1 MTHEDPDAGHSRR
14 PGDDGAAHD
23 RQMDAAEWD
32 RRYRD
37 EGQIWGDQVTLAARP
52 VLAAL
57 DAEHGRGRTAVDLA
71 CGSGRHALWLG
82 RHGWQVTAVDFAH
95 EAVEQGRNRAR
106 AERIPVD
113 WQVGDVLEWQP
124 SGPVDLVL
132 IAFLHLE
139 ATALRTVLAR
149 AMQGLT
155 PTGHLLYVGHAR
167 DNIEHGTGG
176 PQRPEVLPSPA
187 DLATAVDG
195 AEVRSLAHVHRP
207 VPDRRDAIDIVLWA
221 SPWPAPTTES

>member
-1 MTHEDPDAGHSRR
+1 MTHADPDAGHSRD
-14 PGDDGAAHD
+14 PADSGGAHD
-23 RQMDAAEWD
+23 RQMDASEWD

-37 EGQIWGDQVTLAARP
+37 EGTIWGEEVTLAARP
-52 VLAAL
+52 VLAAV
-57 DAEHGRGRTAVDLA
+57 DAEHGNGRTAVDLA

-95 EAVEQGRNRAR
+95 EAVAQGRHRGR

-113 WQVGDVLEWQP
+113 WQVGDVLEWEP
-124 SGPVDLVL
+124 PEPVDLVL

-139 ATALRTVLAR
+139 SDALRTVLSR
-149 AMQGLT
+149 ATRRLT

-176 PQRPEVLPSPA
+176 PQGPEVLPSPA
-187 DLATAVDG
+187 ELATAVDG
-195 AEVRSLAHVHRP
+195 TEVRALAHVRRP

-221 SPWPAPTTES
+221 SPWPAPEPA